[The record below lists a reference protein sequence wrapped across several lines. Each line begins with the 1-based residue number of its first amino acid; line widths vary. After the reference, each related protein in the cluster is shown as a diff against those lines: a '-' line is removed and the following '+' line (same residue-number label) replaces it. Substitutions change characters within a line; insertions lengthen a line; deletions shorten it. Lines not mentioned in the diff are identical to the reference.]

1 VTRSTT
7 RYQRILLVAF
17 MVCAGLALGELAASM
32 RTSAWQTGVLAML
45 IGCLLFGSELCGHEY
60 RPQAPRPRRAPL
72 PLALPALSFELAY
85 RTTGRAIRTYER
97 EAAALGFVRDV
108 VRFGTRDDAAQ
119 FELRALYAD
128 GRSTIVADG
137 DQLVRRA
144 LQDRV
149 L

>member
-17 MVCAGLALGELAASM
+17 MVCSGLALGELAASM
-32 RTSAWQTGVLAML
+32 RASAWQTGVLAML
-45 IGCLLFGSELCGHEY
+45 IGCLLFGSELFGRQY
-60 RPQAPRPRRAPL
+60 RQPAPRPRLAPL
-72 PLALPALSFELAY
+72 PIPLPATRFELAY

-97 EAAALGFVRDV
+97 EAAALGFVRDI

-128 GRSTIVADG
+128 GRSTVVADG
-137 DQLVRRA
+137 YQLVQRA